1 MKKGLVP
8 IIVIVGIIV
17 VFAVIFTSS
26 YNKFVNL
33 EENVDQSYA
42 QVENQLQRRLDLI
55 PNLVNTVKGYASHEK
70 EVLTQISEARAKLA
84 GASGPEEQATADS
97 ELSSALSR
105 LLVVVENYPDLKAN
119 QNFTQL
125 MDELAGTE
133 NRIAVARQDY
143 NTVVADYNK
152 QTKRFPGRLVAS
164 MFGFDEKEYFKAD
177 AAANEAPEVD
187 FGDDKD

>member
-1 MKKGLVP
+1 MKKILGP
-8 IIVIVGIIV
+8 IAIIV
-17 VFAVIFTSS
+17 VILVILGIMFVPS

-33 EENVDQSYA
+33 EENVDESYA

-55 PNLVNTVKGYASHEK
+55 PNLVSTVKGYASHEK
-70 EVLTQISEARAKLA
+70 EVIADIADARARLA
-84 GASGPEEQATADS
+84 GARGPEEQAAADT
-97 ELSSALSR
+97 ELANALGR

-133 NRIAVARQDY
+133 NRIGVARMDY
-143 NTVVADYNK
+143 NTVVADYNR

-164 MFGFDEKEYFKAD
+164 IFGFEQKEYFKAD
-177 AAANEAPEVD
+177 AAANEAPKVD
-187 FGDDKD
+187 FGDDSK

>member
-1 MKKGLVP
+1 MKKLLGP
-8 IIVIVGIIV
+8 IGIIIAIV
-17 VFAVIFTSS
+17 VVLGLIFVPS

-84 GASGPEEQATADS
+84 GASGPEEQAAADS

-177 AAANEAPEVD
+177 VAANEAPEVD

>member
-1 MKKGLVP
+1 MKKLLGP
-8 IIVIVGIIV
+8 IGIIIAIV
-17 VFAVIFTSS
+17 VVLGLIFVPS

-84 GASGPEEQATADS
+84 GASGPEEQAAADS

-164 MFGFDEKEYFKAD
+164 MFGFDEKEYFKTD